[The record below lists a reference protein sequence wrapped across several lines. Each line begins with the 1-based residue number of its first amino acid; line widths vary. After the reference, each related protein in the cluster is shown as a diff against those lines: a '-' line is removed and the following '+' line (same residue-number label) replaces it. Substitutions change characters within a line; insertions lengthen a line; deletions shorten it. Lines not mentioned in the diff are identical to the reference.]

1 MKHEKNHGGGG
12 GGGLAYEQ
20 ALVSC
25 NLELSTELI
34 TKTGHR

>member
-1 MKHEKNHGGGG
+1 MKHEKNHGGG

-34 TKTGHR
+34 T

>member
-1 MKHEKNHGGGG
+1 MKHEKNHGG

-34 TKTGHR
+34 T